1 MARIARQI
9 SQSGLYHIV
18 FRGVNRQHIF
28 EEEADYIKLKEI
40 LMNLKMDMGFEIYG
54 TKGDVHFLTSWTFY
68 KKR

>member
-28 EEEADYIKLKEI
+28 EEEADYFKLKEI